1 MAGHP
6 TTPGRSVTSRAL
18 GILDAFHSGAPRL
31 TLTEIAERS
40 GTPLATTHRLLS
52 ELTDWGALNRRSD
65 GRYEVGRK
73 LWDLGLLAPVQLEL
87 RQVAAPFLHDLHT
100 TIRDT
105 VQLAVRDGLSALY
118 VDPDLR
124 ARVGA
129 GGQPGGHPAPPA
141 CDRGRQGAP
150 GRGAGRGGRR
160 SAALAAPADAAHRR
174 RARPDAAGTGRGPPA
189 PVRPPCEEM
198 TLGAASLAVPV
209 VAQRLPGTVV
219 VAALGIVVPPRRRD
233 LPRLVP
239 VLEVAARGIG
249 RELTRTGA
257 FH

>member
-1 MAGHP
+1 MAGHT

-105 VQLAVRDGLSALY
+105 VQLAVRDGLSAFY
-118 VDPDLR
+118 VER
-124 ARVGA
+124 IS
-129 GGQPGGHPAPPA
+129 
-141 CDRGRQGAP
+141 GRE
-150 GRGAGRGGRR
+150 
-160 SAALAAPADAAHRR
+160 S
-174 RARPDAAGTGRGPPA
+174 
-189 PVRPPCEEM
+189 
-198 TLGAASLAVPV
+198 VPV
-209 VAQRLPGTVV
+209 VSRVGSRLPLHATGVGKVLLAAAPPEVV
-219 VAALGIVVPPRRRD
+219 EQALRA
-233 LPRLVP
+233 LPRL
-239 VLEVAARGIG
+239 
-249 RELTRTGA
+249 TRHTLVE
-257 FH
+257 

>member
-1 MAGHP
+1 MCSRSCTDRTAAGLLCCSRAFHWTGGAAMAGHT
-6 TTPGRSVTSRAL
+6 TTPGRSVSSRAL

-73 LWDLGLLAPVQLEL
+73 LWDLGLLAPVPLEL
-87 RQVAAPFLHDLHT
+87 RPVAAPFLHDLHT

-150 GRGAGRGGRR
+150 GRGARRGGRR
-160 SAALAAPADAAHRR
+160 SAALAA
-174 RARPDAAGTGRGPPA
+174 
-189 PVRPPCEEM
+189 
-198 TLGAASLAVPV
+198 
-209 VAQRLPGTVV
+209 
-219 VAALGIVVPPRRRD
+219 
-233 LPRLVP
+233 
-239 VLEVAARGIG
+239 
-249 RELTRTGA
+249 
-257 FH
+257 